1 MNRYSY
7 CLNNPL
13 RYIDPSGY
21 KKAPVKEDAFIMDYA
36 NYWNR
41 RTLYGGGSGSSLNST
56 FSGGSGGP
64 GGRNGTGL
72 NGAYYDHSSSTYR
85 STGTGNPEVGWD
97 YALSVAQNY
106 ASERW
111 WRQDAYAGSSGEM
124 AYKGSIWKY
133 SSSFTSVENI
143 GRNIGGDFFW
153 GGLAFTEK
161 HFNGGLGTVG
171 VSIQGYGK
179 IPNDIKRAY
188 AHKLFKMTG
197 IKSGRI
203 FQGVKSFTNSTGKL
217 VSKLGPVG
225 TVLGGGVIT
234 YEVLSGTWD
243 THTAVNTGLM
253 IGAGVATFFAAPAVL
268 TGIAIYGVGDYF
280 FDFGGTID
288 KTVGRNSEVWR
299 P

>member
-1 MNRYSY
+1 MRYT
-7 CLNNPL
+7 
-13 RYIDPSGY
+13 DPSGY

-41 RTLYGGGSGSSLNST
+41 RTLYGGGSGGSLNSF

-133 SSSFTSVENI
+133 SSSFTSAENI
-143 GRNIGGDFFW
+143 GRNQIGDVINGETITGFSGGMPLRDLRSGEGDPITGMPSFIGGPLRKGQAALKVGKYLFNPSALHSVKK
-153 GGLAFTEK
+153 GVLAFTK
-161 HFNGGLGTVG
+161 PQNFAHIVGDNPDILFKGGKVFLTGAKT
-171 VSIQGYGK
+171 SSFYGK
-179 IPNDIKRAY
+179 SYETSLSIIDFL
-188 AHKLFKMTG
+188 KLF
-197 IKSGRI
+197 
-203 FQGVKSFTNSTGKL
+203 
-217 VSKLGPVG
+217 
-225 TVLGGGVIT
+225 
-234 YEVLSGTWD
+234 
-243 THTAVNTGLM
+243 
-253 IGAGVATFFAAPAVL
+253 
-268 TGIAIYGVGDYF
+268 
-280 FDFGGTID
+280 
-288 KTVGRNSEVWR
+288 
-299 P
+299 